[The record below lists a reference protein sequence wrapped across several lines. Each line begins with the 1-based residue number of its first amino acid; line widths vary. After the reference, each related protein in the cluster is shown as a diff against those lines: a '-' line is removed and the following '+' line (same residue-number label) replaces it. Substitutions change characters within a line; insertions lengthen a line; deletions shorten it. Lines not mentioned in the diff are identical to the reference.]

1 MFLKTNQKRKKKKKK
16 SSGTWEFRVR
26 AWGPG
31 LSPVFPF
38 YTGQFHSLLLTQV
51 SRKLFL
57 QVVFIF
63 HRWLTPESTLMPT
76 SSCTSLLRVLF
87 FASSGAIHQERLDF
101 SIPFDYS
108 TLFKTIWVLCCFSSF
123 ILSYF
128 CFCFFFFKTNSLS
141 FSGLFFVILPQRFIF
156 RYFLFSLLLPCLM
169 NLIFFPRLCKH

>member
-1 MFLKTNQKRKKKKKK
+1 MYLKTNQKSKKKKKK
-16 SSGTWEFRVR
+16 SSGTQEFRVR

-31 LSPVFPF
+31 LSSVFPF

-76 SSCTSLLRVLF
+76 SSCTSLLRVLSL
-87 FASSGAIHQERLDF
+87 ASSGAIHQEHLDF
-101 SIPFDYS
+101 SVPFDYS
-108 TLFKTIWVLCCFSSF
+108 TLLKSVWVLCWFSSF

-128 CFCFFFFKTNSLS
+128 CFCFFFLNKLS
-141 FSGLFFVILPQRFIF
+141 FLLSFVLCYSSPEIYLQIF
-156 RYFLFSLLLPCLM
+156 
-169 NLIFFPRLCKH
+169 LIFTFNTLSDEFNLLSSLM

>member
-76 SSCTSLLRVLF
+76 SSCTSLLRVLS

-128 CFCFFFFKTNSLS
+128 CFCFFFLKQTLSPSQVCSL
-141 FSGLFFVILPQRFIF
+141 
-156 RYFLFSLLLPCLM
+156 LFS
-169 NLIFFPRLCKH
+169 PRDLSSDISYFHFYYPV